1 MEIKNR
7 HYIFFSNMASQLRK
21 VRQEIE
27 EVYIEQPLQGGEI
40 KKEHNG
46 AYKADVPQG

>member
-1 MEIKNR
+1 MEIKNK
-7 HYIFFSNMASQLRK
+7 HYIFFSNMVSQLQK

-40 KKEHNG
+40 KKEHKSPR
-46 AYKADVPQG
+46 KADFPQG